1 MHWWWNNGW
10 SWWSWALMM
19 IGMVGFW
26 GFIAWAFV
34 ALTRSTDRS
43 RGDTSR
49 SPEQILAERL
59 AAGEIDS
66 KEYRERVEALRST
79 NAATR

>member
-10 SWWSWALMM
+10 SWWSWALMA

-26 GFIAWAFV
+26 GFIAWVFV
-34 ALTRSTDRS
+34 TLTRTDRS
-43 RGDTSR
+43 RGDTRR

-59 AAGEIDS
+59 AAGEIDRN
-66 KEYRERVEALRST
+66 EYHERMEALRST